1 MELLFLV
8 GRGSVF
14 SPCRDY
20 LCHYRIIFIAFVPFP
35 FPSPDCHYRDYYLR
49 SGPKLPIEATLAAW
63 RVFFAKGKSR
73 RNRKE
78 EKIRPCIPSISAYG
92 YSISPYT
99 PSTFL
104 HRFSIL
110 AVGGSRERDFLYMS
124 RRGISFNRR
133 TQISLTPLVNLPM
146 EFINAR

>member
-1 MELLFLV
+1 MDGARFSRLAGTTCAIIVLSLSPLFL
-8 GRGSVF
+8 
-14 SPCRDY
+14 P
-20 LCHYRIIFIAFVPFP
+20 L
-35 FPSPDCHYRDYYLR
+35 PSPDCHYRDYYLR

-133 TQISLTPLVNLPM
+133 TQISPTPLVNLPM
-146 EFINAR
+146 KFINAR